1 MATLS
6 KQGREI
12 GRINQ
17 LRASYSLRDNGRIL
31 KNEGDGW
38 KILKLRDGWETHTAW
53 AHLCA
58 KEAELSPEFKA
69 YRRAVQ
75 SEFCLANRWKYLEL
89 VKLLGDDIDGIW
101 AHLDDEGMHVDLETL
116 RELNALRQAIPRRVK
131 QPETVG
137 QA

>member
-6 KQGREI
+6 KQGLEI

-38 KILKLRDGWETHTAW
+38 KILQLREGWQTHTAW
-53 AHLCA
+53 AHICA
-58 KEAELSPEFKA
+58 EEAKLSPEFKA
-69 YRRAVQ
+69 YRLAVQ
-75 SEFCLANRWKYLEL
+75 SEFGLSNRWKYLEL

-101 AHLDDEGMHVDLETL
+101 AHLEDEGMHVDLETL
-116 RELNALRQAIPRRVK
+116 RELHALRKSVPKRSNPKSA
-131 QPETVG
+131 
-137 QA
+137 